1 MTVFNRSLRRHDYCL
16 YTSVTTGLYLYLCR
30 NVIELLDSPDPDDV
44 VKVESSES
52 KCMCTYNLVYTT
64 YIYFGIS
71 VCYRSNVSQGT
82 VGACTRRDSIITWLK
97 T

>member
-1 MTVFNRSLRRHDYCL
+1 MIIVNL

-52 KCMCTYNLVYTT
+52 
-64 YIYFGIS
+64 
-71 VCYRSNVSQGT
+71 
-82 VGACTRRDSIITWLK
+82 ACASTLGVHTMK
-97 T
+97 N

>member
-52 KCMCTYNLVYTT
+52 KCMCTYNLVYTQRKKL
-64 YIYFGIS
+64 IFCW
-71 VCYRSNVSQGT
+71 V
-82 VGACTRRDSIITWLK
+82 
-97 T
+97 